1 MTEAVLKL
9 LPNPLP
15 NVPGGEITTDPG
27 PGVFC
32 DNAMDLPLGQ
42 WPKPT
47 VEDKMEYLV
56 GAMKSLHSYGIVG
69 AHDAGVVPE
78 DIELYDE

>member
-1 MTEAVLKL
+1 M
-9 LPNPLP
+9 
-15 NVPGGEITTDPG
+15 
-27 PGVFC
+27 FC

-69 AHDAGVVPE
+69 VHDAGVVPE

>member
-1 MTEAVLKL
+1 
-9 LPNPLP
+9 
-15 NVPGGEITTDPG
+15 
-27 PGVFC
+27 
-32 DNAMDLPLGQ
+32 MDLPLGQ

-78 DIELYDE
+78 DIELYDEYVFRFSIAGEIITSISNDLLVDWPIWAS